1 MVESQWSSS
10 SLPPA
15 KRNPSPWQS
24 ELCNDLL
31 GLVLQR
37 LPSHADRVRLRAVC
51 RSWRAAAAAAGAP
64 PPMPWLALRD
74 GGLID
79 FDGNPVRCPRH
90 ILRDGV
96 VSFHPVGGGNL
107 VFLEHDD
114 GCFSLM
120 NPLSAASGDRDDPL
134 LPLPELA
141 AAVRRAVDSCETRTV
156 AVAAY
161 TPKPSYSTVIMSSSP
176 SPVVDSSSSP
186 PDTLV
191 AALILNRCAVAIS
204 TCKRHDGDDAS
215 FSFMDER
222 SRIRLVSLR
231 ATAICAIAFLHGKL
245 YAITSKEG
253 LHVLDLDNGGGGGGA
268 VFRPCIADDPEKK
281 SVHVD
286 VERRGH
292 LVVRYLVE
300 SGGRLLMVRWWK
312 SLPRLPPPVWSA
324 DRPPSRFEVLEAD
337 GDLAAGGGGG
347 RWKAVGSLRGRA
359 LFLRKADSRSV
370 VAAAGGGGGV
380 AGARED
386 CIYFMRRSFWYPSK
400 EEDFG
405 KSGVY
410 DMRSGEISPLQ
421 LPERGTA
428 ELRLHCEYPR
438 WFFPADY

>member
-1 MVESQWSSS
+1 MVESQWSSSS

-24 ELCNDLL
+24 ELCSDLL

-79 FDGNPVRCPRH
+79 LDGNPVRCPRP

-114 GCFSLM
+114 GGCSLM

-141 AAVRRAVDSCETRTV
+141 AAVRRAVDSCETPTV
-156 AVAAY
+156 ATY

-176 SPVVDSSSSP
+176 VVADSSSSP

-204 TCKRHDGDDAS
+204 TCKRHDGAAAS

-222 SRIRLVSLR
+222 SRIRSVWLR

-245 YAITSKEG
+245 YAVTSKEG
-253 LHVLDLDNGGGGGGA
+253 LHVLDLDNGGGGEGGA
-268 VFRPCIADDPEKK
+268 VLRPCIADDPEKK

-292 LVVRYLVE
+292 LVVRYVVE

-312 SLPRLPPPVWSA
+312 SLPPPVWSA
-324 DRPPSRFEVLEAD
+324 DRPPSRFDVLEAAD
-337 GDLAAGGGGG
+337 GLG
-347 RWKAVGSLRGRA
+347 RWKAVDSLRGRA
-359 LFLRKADSRSV
+359 LFLGKADSRSV
-370 VAAAGGGGGV
+370 VAGGGGGG

-405 KSGVY
+405 QSGVY
-410 DMRSGEISPLQ
+410 DMRSGEISPPQ

-438 WFFPADY
+438 WFYPADYSY

>member
-1 MVESQWSSS
+1 
-10 SLPPA
+10 
-15 KRNPSPWQS
+15 
-24 ELCNDLL
+24 
-31 GLVLQR
+31 
-37 LPSHADRVRLRAVC
+37 
-51 RSWRAAAAAAGAP
+51 
-64 PPMPWLALRD
+64 MPWLALRD

-79 FDGNPVRCPRH
+79 LDGNPVRCPRP

-114 GCFSLM
+114 GGCSLM

-141 AAVRRAVDSCETRTV
+141 AAHRDHVVLSGGGGFLV
-156 AVAAY
+156 IAA
-161 TPKPSYSTVIMSSSP
+161 
-176 SPVVDSSSSP
+176 
-186 PDTLV
+186 DTLV

-204 TCKRHDGDDAS
+204 TCKRHDGAAAS

-222 SRIRLVSLR
+222 SRIRSVWLR

-245 YAITSKEG
+245 YAVTSKEG
-253 LHVLDLDNGGGGGGA
+253 LHVLDLDNGGGGEGGA
-268 VFRPCIADDPEKK
+268 VLRPCIADDPEKK

-292 LVVRYLVE
+292 LVVRYVVE

-312 SLPRLPPPVWSA
+312 SLPPPVWSA
-324 DRPPSRFEVLEAD
+324 DRPPSRFDVLEAAD
-337 GDLAAGGGGG
+337 GLG
-347 RWKAVGSLRGRA
+347 RWKAVDSLRGRA
-359 LFLRKADSRSV
+359 LFLGKADSRSV
-370 VAAAGGGGGV
+370 VAGGGGGG

-405 KSGVY
+405 QSGVY
-410 DMRSGEISPLQ
+410 DMRSGEISPPQ

-438 WFFPADY
+438 WFYPADYSY